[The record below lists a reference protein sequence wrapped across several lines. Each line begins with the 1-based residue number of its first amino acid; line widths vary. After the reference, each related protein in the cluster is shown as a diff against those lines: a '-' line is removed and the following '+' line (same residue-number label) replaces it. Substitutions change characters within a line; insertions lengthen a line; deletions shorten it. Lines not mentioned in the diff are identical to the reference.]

1 VGGVLTGA
9 PEEYRDRLRRTLGS
23 YPTGVAV
30 ITVRDGRGHP
40 QGMTVNSF
48 VSLSLR
54 PPLVLWC
61 LRREAGRYGLFS
73 GAGHFAV
80 NVLGQEQRPVA
91 EHFAGRRPAPAGRA
105 AEEHRWRPHPARPEV
120 PLLGGALAQ
129 FVCRTTTVTD
139 GGDHVI
145 VIGEVEWFASRE
157 GEPLVFHGGRYRA
170 AARETAA

>member
-1 VGGVLTGA
+1 MGGVLTGA
-9 PEEYRDRLRRTLGS
+9 PEEFRDRLRRTLGS

-30 ITVRDGRGHP
+30 ITVRDRHGRA

-61 LRREAGRYGLFS
+61 LRREAGRYEVFA

-80 NVLGQEQRPVA
+80 NVLGRGQRAVA
-91 EHFAGRRPAPAGRA
+91 EHFAGRSAALEDRT
-105 AEEHRWRPHPARPEV
+105 AEERRPHPGRSHV
-120 PLLGGALAQ
+120 PLLDGVLAQ

-145 VIGEVEWFASRE
+145 VIGEVEWFTARE
-157 GEPLVFHGGRYRA
+157 GEPLVFHGGRYRSTAQEIA
-170 AARETAA
+170 A